1 MLKKIGIG
9 ILVIAVFAV
18 MLVFTSSNSGFVD
31 LDLFFL
37 TIRPS
42 IPLAFSVNFV
52 IGWVFGLRC
61 TVVFILRL
69 VKERR
74 QLRRK
79 LGQAEAEGTSL
90 RNLPIADADLIDIST
105 GRSVP
110 APGSRRLVVGSFWR
124 ARRTR
129 GSTGTTERRLSQ
141 RAQLSPE
148 RANRSGAGAFPHDG
162 AGG

>member
-18 MLVFTSSNSGFVD
+18 MLVFTSSNPGFVD

-42 IPLAFSVNFV
+42 IPLAFSVTFV
-52 IGWVFGLRC
+52 IGWFFGLLC

-69 VKERR
+69 VNERR

-79 LGQAEAEGTSL
+79 LRQSESEVTSL
-90 RNLPIADADLIDIST
+90 RNLPIADAD
-105 GRSVP
+105 
-110 APGSRRLVVGSFWR
+110 
-124 ARRTR
+124 
-129 GSTGTTERRLSQ
+129 
-141 RAQLSPE
+141 
-148 RANRSGAGAFPHDG
+148 
-162 AGG
+162 